1 MPMLRIDAHQHY
13 WHYQPQ
19 RYPWISEQMAV
30 LKQDFGPKQLE
41 PLLQQHGFDGALVV
55 QARHCEQ
62 ETRTLLAQARQSH
75 RVCGVV
81 GWLDITAPQLPQ
93 RLEELQQHPRLRG
106 LRHQVQDESQPDAWL
121 ARPEVR
127 RGMQALQ
134 RHGYTYDILVTH
146 RHLAAAAQFA
156 AEHDDYWL
164 VLDHFG
170 KPDIAQGAEHWVQK
184 IKPLAAL
191 PHVVCK
197 LSGLITEV
205 PDEQWQA
212 DQLLPFFEAA
222 LEAFGPQ
229 RLMFGSDWPV
239 CLLAG
244 DYGQVYQ
251 LSEQAIATLSASQ
264 QAEIWGGTAC
274 RIYGLT
280 ESGYGSVSE
289 R

>member
-1 MPMLRIDAHQHY
+1 MR
-13 WHYQPQ
+13 
-19 RYPWISEQMAV
+19 V
-30 LKQDFGPKQLE
+30 LQQDFGPKQLE
-41 PLLQQHGFDGALVV
+41 PLLQQQGFDGALVV
-55 QARHCEQ
+55 QARQCEQ
-62 ETRTLLAQARQSH
+62 ETQTLLTLAQQS
-75 RVCGVV
+75 RGVCGVV

-93 RLEELQQHPRLRG
+93 WLEEWRQQPLLRG
-106 LRHQVQDESQPDAWL
+106 WRHLVQDEPQPDAWL
-121 ARPEVR
+121 VRSEVQ

-134 RHGYTYDILVTH
+134 RQGYVYDILVTH

-164 VLDHFG
+164 VLDHLG
-170 KPDIAQGAEHWVQK
+170 KPDIALGAEHWAQQ

-197 LSGLITEV
+197 LSGLITEA
-205 PDEQWQA
+205 PGGHWQA
-212 DQLLPFFEAA
+212 SQLLPFFEAA

-251 LSEQAIATLSASQ
+251 LNEQAIATLSPSQ